1 MRRNLELVGAPYE
14 PEMIGVDRKRF
25 RKTFSYIPYM
35 RSRFTNIDVVYRLG
49 LMPELLERLFGKGGV
64 WEIAE

>member
-1 MRRNLELVGAPYE
+1 
-14 PEMIGVDRKRF
+14 MIGVDRKRF